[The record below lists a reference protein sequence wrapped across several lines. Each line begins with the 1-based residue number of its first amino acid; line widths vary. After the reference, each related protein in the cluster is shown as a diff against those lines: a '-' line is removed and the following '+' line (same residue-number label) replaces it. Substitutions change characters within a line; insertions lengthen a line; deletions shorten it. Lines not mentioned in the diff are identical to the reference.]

1 MVKHKT
7 QHTTIIDLTY
17 LDSASL
23 DVRDLTVTMML
34 KVLLSLL
41 VLPTLAE
48 ADVLSLDV
56 NNYENLTVGRTVF
69 IKVSTILEQN
79 STVAYNIILTDFC
92 FFILF
97 AGVMYFSSLPR
108 GRCFV
113 KLLHVVMITCQQI
126 SVIATRWCR
135 PMMMLCCNC
144 RKSPMSRTHRLSCC
158 FHPFKLF

>member
-113 KLLHVVMITCQQI
+113 KLLHVVMIICHQI
-126 SVIATRWCR
+126 SVIDERCR
-135 PMMMLCCNC
+135 PMMIDDALLQLL
-144 RKSPMSRTHRLSCC
+144 KITHE
-158 FHPFKLF
+158 